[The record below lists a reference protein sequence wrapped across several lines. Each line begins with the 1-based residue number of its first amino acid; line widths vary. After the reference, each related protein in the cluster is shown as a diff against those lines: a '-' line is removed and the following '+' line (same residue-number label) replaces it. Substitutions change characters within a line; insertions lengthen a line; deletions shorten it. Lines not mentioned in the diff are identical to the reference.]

1 MITSNGFL
9 MMRLVLISWIVLM
22 FLLPFFL
29 LSIYEG
35 TVLINETQ
43 SMRGTYFLK
52 FTSPVDALKVGD
64 IIVFEHDLY
73 PNRKLVKRI
82 SHLEGE
88 LFSTEGGL
96 FEKESLNKQK
106 YVPKN
111 HVAVIGDHKYSFDS
125 RYERFGFIDLKKIEG
140 KAWKLF

>member
-1 MITSNGFL
+1 MTYYGFL
-9 MMRLVLISWIVLM
+9 MMRCVLVLSIVLF

-29 LSIYEG
+29 LCIYEG
-35 TVLINETQ
+35 IVLRNETQ
-43 SMRGTYFLK
+43 SMRGTYFLQ

-82 SHLEGE
+82 SHLEEMPFTTRGAKV
-88 LFSTEGGL
+88 G
-96 FEKESLNKQK
+96 KEPLNKKK

-111 HVAVIGDHKYSFDS
+111 HVAVIGDHEYSFDS
-125 RYERFGFIDLKKIEG
+125 RYERFGFIDQTKIEG